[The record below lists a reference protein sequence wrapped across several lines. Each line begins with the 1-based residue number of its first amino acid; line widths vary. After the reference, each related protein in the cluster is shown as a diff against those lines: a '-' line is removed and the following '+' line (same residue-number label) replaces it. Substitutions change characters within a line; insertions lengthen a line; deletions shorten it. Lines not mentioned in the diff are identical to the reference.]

1 MSSSSTRTTV
11 VPTAIS
17 AIPVSSFRPTIH
29 PSGRLRRRLIQVL
42 GRRMSV
48 TRSLA
53 VSTSSTV
60 SASSFAVGSIPL
72 CLQRIQA
79 ARSALAAFCKWLSS
93 SVSCAFCIFD
103 SVGQRPNNS
112 FKPSAC
118 RGLIGVCV
126 SGTRAGLTQVLCT
139 FNQITEHPACREILA
154 AIVVRQALKNNVLW
168 ENPAAKEAVIE

>member
-126 SGTRAGLTQVLCT
+126 SGTRAGLIQVLAG
-139 FNQITEHPACREILA
+139 ITHS
-154 AIVVRQALKNNVLW
+154 RQSQW
-168 ENPAAKEAVIE
+168 PS